1 MKERSINIII
11 KEYQYDELPEA
22 DKALVAAAKEST
34 KNAYAPFSGFH
45 VGAAILLDDGTVVR
59 GANQENAAFSS
70 GTCAERSACFYAGS
84 NFPDRKMKKIAIAAW
99 TRHGHNPDDPFDDC
113 FQTKPISPCGSCR
126 QALLEYETIHGPIE
140 VVLYGKE
147 VVYVFPS
154 VASLLPFC
162 FTEF

>member
-1 MKERSINIII
+1 MKERNINIVI
-11 KEYQYDELPEA
+11 KEYQFDELSED
-22 DKALVAAAKEST
+22 DKKLIEAAKEST
-34 KNAYAPFSGFH
+34 KNAYAPFSCFH

-70 GTCAERSACFYAGS
+70 GTCAERSACFYAGA
-84 NFPDRKMKKIAIAAW
+84 NFPEKKMRKIAVAAW
-99 TRHGHNPDDPFDDC
+99 TRHDHPESDSFDDC
-113 FQTKPISPCGSCR
+113 FQARPISPCGSCR
-126 QALLEYETIHGPIE
+126 QALLEYETIHGPME
-140 VVLYGKE
+140 VLLYGKE